1 MDRPEYR
8 SSFQQW
14 ETRSSVRSR
23 PRRDP
28 LPLATSE
35 QVFFP
40 PELFP
45 VLSAPALADLDHGVR
60 QEILLHALY
69 QYLHFTT
76 VLEQHAVLPVTSAIS
91 IGRAGIDLPTAMRAD
106 AYKITTDEAWHA
118 QFAYDFIAELAAA
131 TAVPADALIEPRFVE
146 DLAHI
151 RADVDPNLRP
161 LADLLFTTVSETLV
175 SQLLMDIPRDDRIP
189 APVRNIVADHAMD
202 EGRHQTYFRQFLR
215 ELWTQLSAA
224 ERRFAGPLIPRLVET
239 FLAPDLRSVELILL
253 RAGLPPARIAAA
265 LEQTFPACSGKPL
278 EAEARV
284 TVRLFAEVGALDD
297 PRTQAAFVSSGLITA

>member
-1 MDRPEYR
+1 MDRYR

-23 PRRDP
+23 PRRHPAP
-28 LPLATSE
+28 LTATE
-35 QVFFP
+35 QLYFP

-76 VLEQHAVLPVTSAIS
+76 VLEQHAVLPITSS
-91 IGRAGIDLPTAMRAD
+91 IALGRAGLILPEAMRAD

-118 QFAYDFIAELAAA
+118 QFAYDFIAELGEA
-131 TAVPADALIEPRFVE
+131 TGVPSDALVEPRFVN
-146 DLAHI
+146 DLARI
-151 RADVDPNLRP
+151 RAEVDPDLRQ

-175 SQLLMDIPRDDRIP
+175 SQLLMDIPRDERIP
-189 APVRNIVADHAMD
+189 EPVRNVVADHAMD

-215 ELWTQLSAA
+215 ELWTRLTPA
-224 ERRFAGPLIPRLVET
+224 ERRVAGALVPRLVEA
-239 FLAPDLRSVELILL
+239 FLAPDLRSVETILH
-253 RAGLPPARIAAA
+253 RAAVPPSRIAAA
-265 LEQTFPACSGKPL
+265 LDESFPAFRSGTPL
-278 EAEARV
+278 ATEARV
-284 TVRLFAEVGALDD
+284 TVRLFTEVGALDD
-297 PRTQAAFVSSGLITA
+297 PGTQAAFTASGLLTA